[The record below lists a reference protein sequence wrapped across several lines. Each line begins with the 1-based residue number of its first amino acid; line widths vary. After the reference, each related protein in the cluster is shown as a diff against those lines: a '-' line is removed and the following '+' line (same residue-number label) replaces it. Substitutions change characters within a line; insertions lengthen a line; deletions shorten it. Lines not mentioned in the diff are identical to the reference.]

1 MRLFVATFRILGEDP
16 DIYLATTEEKAKE
29 LLAERMRDY
38 LEYIGHDSDGEEI
51 PDDYKDLEHL
61 GWNEEYYY
69 VDINSHKVH
78 SDGHILK
85 YVMEQI

>member
-1 MRLFVATFRILGEDP
+1 MRLFVATFRRCDDEP
-16 DIYLATTEEKAKE
+16 DIYLATTIEKAKE
-29 LLAERMRDY
+29 ILAECMRDH
-38 LEYIGHDSDGEEI
+38 LKYIGHDNDGEEI
-51 PDDYKDLEHL
+51 PDDYSALESL

>member
-1 MRLFVATFRILGEDP
+1 MRLFVATFRRCEEEP
-16 DIYLATTEEKAKE
+16 DIFLATTEEKAKE
-29 LLAERMRDY
+29 LLVECMRGY
-38 LEYIGHDSDGEEI
+38 LEWIEHDSDGEEI
-51 PDDYKDLEHL
+51 PDDYSALEHL

-69 VDINSHKVH
+69 VDISSHKVH